1 MQRDGHIGQ
10 AYPGLKVLLPL
21 LAGIGFST
29 LETGGSGTY
38 VALALMIL
46 LACIVLGF
54 LKSKHGTG
62 HFVLGWN
69 LAFFL
74 LWFSLGAFVR
84 LYSKKQKD
92 YSFPEEKQGYQVI
105 LLTQPQPTAKTMRA
119 EALVL
124 YRFSEDSL
132 WAPKRKIRLS
142 LWKDTASMRLTVGD
156 ALSFRASVRPLRPSG
171 NPYEFDYASYL
182 KRAGFVGEAMLFQQS
197 WESIPRESGDYARLY
212 QEVPLWQRTK
222 LFFLTLRQELVKQMR
237 ADGLSGEAFAVYA
250 ALTMGEKAFL
260 SKETEELYSRTGTT
274 HILALSGMHLSI
286 LMFFFYYIFAHGL
299 KYSRWRWCFCFLAVI
314 LVWSYTLLAGMP
326 VSLVRA
332 SVMYTFSLCGM
343 MMLRRGFSLNILFW
357 TASLM
362 LLVDPDTLLDVGF
375 QLSFAAM
382 LGILLLQKRIES
394 MVHFR
399 WTVLQSLWSGIAVSL
414 AAQITTLP
422 LVVYYFHYVATTSIW
437 ATLILS
443 FLSSFLLYLLPVY
456 LLLFRVEWISG
467 VLLQGVS
474 VLIDWQHSVLR
485 WFSSW
490 PSSMLGPFYLSW
502 PEILAVYL
510 CLLMS
515 VLFLRLRHKLFPA
528 LGLVISLS
536 ACVLWRSV
544 ESYRLDSSFPVL
556 AFYNNYRAPSV
567 HIIYSPD
574 RSYLLQ
580 SKDTVNWNDYTYI
593 KENFWN
599 RFTDSLPTV
608 LSGQRFSDDYLCC
621 AGGLLFTR
629 DFRLGFL
636 HGNIPENISWTGV
649 GQLDYLVLGRGFK
662 GDLEK
667 LTWKLTPKLVVL
679 DRSLTDY
686 EYKRYLHLCI
696 QKKWK
701 YHDMRRE
708 GALKVAF

>member
-10 AYPGLKVLLPL
+10 AYPGVKVLLPL
-21 LAGIGFST
+21 LVGIGFST
-29 LETGGSGTY
+29 FETGGTGTY

-46 LACIVLGF
+46 LACIVLGV

-62 HFVLGWN
+62 YFVLGWN

-74 LWFSLGAFVR
+74 LWFSLGVCAG
-84 LYSKKQKD
+84 LNSKKQKD
-92 YSFPEEKQGYQVI
+92 YSFPEEKQGYQVV

-119 EALVL
+119 DALVL

-132 WAPKRKIRLS
+132 WESKRKIRLA
-142 LWKDTASMRLTVGD
+142 LWKDTVSMRLTIGD
-156 ALSFRASVRPLRPSG
+156 ALSIRASVRPLRPSG
-171 NPYEFDYASYL
+171 NPYEFDYAGYL
-182 KRAGFVGEAMLFQQS
+182 KRAGFVGEVMLFQRDWQN
-197 WESIPRESGDYARLY
+197 IPRESRDYVRLY
-212 QEVPLWQRTK
+212 QEVPFWQRTK
-222 LFFLTLRQELVKQMR
+222 LFFLTLRQELVEQMR
-237 ADGLSGEAFAVYA
+237 GDGLSGEAFAVYA
-250 ALTMGEKAFL
+250 ALTTGEKAFL
-260 SKETEELYSRTGTT
+260 SRETEELYSQTGTT

-299 KYSRWRWCFCFLAVI
+299 KYSSWKWCFCFLAVM
-314 LVWSYTLLAGMP
+314 LVWAYTLLAGMP

-332 SVMYTFSLCGM
+332 SVMYTFTLCGM

-362 LLVDPDTLLDVGF
+362 LWVDPDTLLDVGF

-382 LGILLLQKRIES
+382 LGILLFQKQIERLIR
-394 MVHFR
+394 FR

-414 AAQITTLP
+414 AAQIMTLP

-437 ATLILS
+437 ATLVLS
-443 FLSSFLLYLLPVY
+443 FLSSFLLYILPVY
-456 LLLFRVEWISG
+456 LLFFQVEWISG
-467 VLLQGVS
+467 ILLQGVS
-474 VLIDWQHSVLR
+474 VLIGWQHSVLR

-502 PEILAVYL
+502 QEVMAVYL
-510 CLLMS
+510 CLLMG
-515 VLFLRLRHKLFPA
+515 VLFLRLRHKLLPA
-528 LGLVISLS
+528 LGLVVAFSGCL
-536 ACVLWRSV
+536 VWRAV
-544 ESYRLDSSFPVL
+544 ESYRLASSFPVL
-556 AFYNNYRAPSV
+556 IFYNNYRAPSV
-567 HIIYSPD
+567 HIIYSPE

-599 RFTDSLPTV
+599 RFTDSLPMV
-608 LSGQRFSDDYLCC
+608 LSARRFSDDYLCC

-629 DFRLGFL
+629 DFKLGFL
-636 HGNIPENISWTGV
+636 HGNIPENVSWTGI
-649 GQLDYLVLGRGFK
+649 GQLDYLVLARGFK
-662 GDLEK
+662 GNLKELAQK
-667 LTWKLTPKLVVL
+667 LAPKLVVL

-686 EYKRYLHLCI
+686 EYKRYLYLCI
-696 QKKWK
+696 QLKWK
-701 YHDMRRE
+701 YHDMRRD